1 MLVKRHKT
9 FKIKERSIDTLN
21 ENLLGRKKRFVVEKI
36 VRSVKIPQENCS
48 TIDSFKFFLCV
59 RAYVVAATATAT
71 TPPPTT
77 TPATTPA
84 TTATTPSLAGN
95 FFSPKFVFW
104 LWL

>member
-9 FKIKERSIDTLN
+9 FEIKERSIDTLN

-59 RAYVVAATATAT
+59 RAYVVAATATT
-71 TPPPTT
+71 TPPTPPT
-77 TPATTPA
+77 